1 MMRYDTNDVLVEA
14 VAASGPPLSS
24 NPASARDGVPR
35 GQGGQEEQIRNIR
48 DDRIVDNC
56 GGLLIR

>member
-35 GQGGQEEQIRNIR
+35 GQGGQEEQIRKICDNK
-48 DDRIVDNC
+48 IVDNC